1 MAEIASVIA
10 GIFIAWYFYFLKIPI
25 FVCLFVFI
33 INGTL
38 LLMKKKIQIY
48 FIRSDLKVAIFC
60 LPFWGLCTLLPG
72 VQIKSMSNFIEPMI
86 LGGIWGLFLFV
97 RLARTYIQ
105 SDGFPK
111 RSETG
116 GPYRR
121 VVYGTRHENRPGP
134 PDGRIR
140 GVYMWG
146 AV

>member
-1 MAEIASVIA
+1 MVEIASVIA

-38 LLMKKKIQIY
+38 LLMKKKLPIY

-97 RLARTYIQ
+97 RLILVLCNVSKYKIISCCGNALVFLMCILFAYF
-105 SDGFPK
+105 FP
-111 RSETG
+111 SLPE
-116 GPYRR
+116 
-121 VVYGTRHENRPGP
+121 
-134 PDGRIR
+134 
-140 GVYMWG
+140 
-146 AV
+146 